1 MFGRLTE
8 VYASL
13 AIRLS
18 YPFLFRTCPFQKPF
32 DTIYDLGMD
41 YMGYDPGHNATSA
54 RLFKNIFGSCE
65 TVTAYGT
72 YQYDTISM
80 TDFEPMKS
88 ESQLA
93 KISFQSICAEHM
105 KLENEWHPAFKKVS
119 SI

>member
-1 MFGRLTE
+1 MFGGLTE

-72 YQYDTISM
+72 YQYDYDKYDGFRTNEERKP
-80 TDFEPMKS
+80 FS
-88 ESQLA
+88 EKQLPIDLRRA
-93 KISFQSICAEHM
+93 YEIGHRMANRIQNTAN
-105 KLENEWHPAFKKVS
+105 L
-119 SI
+119 